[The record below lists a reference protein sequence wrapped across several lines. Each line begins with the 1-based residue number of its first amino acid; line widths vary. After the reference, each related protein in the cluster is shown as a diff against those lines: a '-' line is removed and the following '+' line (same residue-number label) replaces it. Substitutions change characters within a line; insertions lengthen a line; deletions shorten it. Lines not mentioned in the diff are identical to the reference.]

1 MFEGEALGL
10 RAMYDTKS
18 IRVPLPFKVEGFVSL
33 YLDQNAANPLTN
45 ITIISSQK
53 KQKKKKQSPYCLHES
68 LKLKFCLIV
77 L

>member
-18 IRVPLPFKVEGFVSL
+18 IRVPLPFKVEEFVSL
-33 YLDQNAANPLTN
+33 YLDQNAANPLIN

-53 KQKKKKQSPYCLHES
+53 KQKKKKKTISILPS
-68 LKLKFCLIV
+68 
-77 L
+77 